1 MNKNKEFLL
10 YSSDSR
16 FPELDCT
23 TCSTLLLLLLSRFC
37 TTCIVV
43 HFFQKSFQN
52 YIVLHVYK
60 GAEHS

>member
-52 YIVLHVYK
+52 ILYYM
-60 GAEHS
+60 